1 MTNVAPQR
9 QRRNLTAS
17 IVFAALAAVFSVFGL
32 LQGHAYAWVM
42 ATSTMLT
49 SLIYL
54 WTWRTGAK

>member
-1 MTNVAPQR
+1 MTNVPRQR
-9 QRRNLTAS
+9 QRRDLTVS
-17 IVFAALAAVFSVFGL
+17 IVFAALAAACSVLGL
-32 LQGHAYAWVM
+32 LQGHPYAWVI